1 MTTRESPGDPL
12 DDPRWELVR
21 AVARTTVPTPPGLV
35 ARVLKSVQGVR
46 GHRLASGLEIPFESG
61 RLRIG
66 ERVIVLLAR
75 RLGTELARK
84 LGGVHIA
91 AVALEGD
98 DLQVL
103 VTVRYGV
110 AAGEAAGA
118 LRSGLH
124 EALTEQ
130 LGTPAPSVH
139 VHIVDVHPN

>member
-1 MTTRESPGDPL
+1 LTTRESPGDPL

-21 AVARTTVPTPPGLV
+21 AAARTTVATPPGLV

-46 GHRLASGLEIPFESG
+46 GNRLAGQLEIPLESG

-75 RLGTELARK
+75 RLGAELARK

-98 DLQVL
+98 GLQVL

-110 AAGEAAGA
+110 AAGEAAVM

-130 LGTPAPSVH
+130 LGTPAPPVH
-139 VHIVDVHPN
+139 VHVVDVHPN